1 MLWVRALL
9 NSAGELD
16 DGVAMELLP
25 PSSRWLVGEALAP
38 LWAPAMEK
46 LGWIAQRT
54 AFIDEAV
61 DAFLASGDGEAQVV
75 LLGSGYDT
83 RALRY
88 AGRGAKFFEVDLP
101 NVVEAKRKMS
111 AGYCAARGVAPAPAL
126 AADLN
131 EAAGDVLARLE
142 GAGVGFD
149 RAARTLVVSEAV
161 LFYLSPP
168 AKAKLLAEC
177 AALVDGV
184 DGSALVLA
192 DNLAPYVR
200 GPARAAADAYFGD
213 LGLELRR
220 HDTLW
225 GGAIQFVDAA
235 SKAA

>member
-1 MLWVRALL
+1 ML
-9 NSAGELD
+9 S
-16 DGVAMELLP
+16 
-25 PSSRWLVGEALAP
+25 
-38 LWAPAMEK
+38 
-46 LGWIAQRT
+46 
-54 AFIDEAV
+54 
-61 DAFLASGDGEAQVV
+61 
-75 LLGSGYDT
+75 
-83 RALRY
+83 
-88 AGRGAKFFEVDLP
+88 
-101 NVVEAKRKMS
+101 
-111 AGYCAARGVAPAPAL
+111 
-126 AADLN
+126 
-131 EAAGDVLARLE
+131 RLE
-142 GAGVGFD
+142 PLGFD
-149 RAARTLVVSEAV
+149 RSKPTLVVCEAV

-200 GPARAAADAYFGD
+200 GPARQAADAYFGD

>member
-111 AGYCAARGVAPAPAL
+111 AGYCAARGVAPAP
-126 AADLN
+126 
-131 EAAGDVLARLE
+131 R
-142 GAGVGFD
+142 
-149 RAARTLVVSEAV
+149 
-161 LFYLSPP
+161 SPP
-168 AKAKLLAEC
+168 TSTRRRATC
-177 AALVDGV
+177 SR
-184 DGSALVLA
+184 GSR
-192 DNLAPYVR
+192 APASASR
-200 GPARAAADAYFGD
+200 ARRA
-213 LGLELRR
+213 R
-220 HDTLW
+220 
-225 GGAIQFVDAA
+225 
-235 SKAA
+235 SS